1 LSFSLVGSLLASLAL
16 AAVHVFFPRLERA
29 AADRLQWLVSLA
41 SGAAIGYVFLYLLP
55 KIGDYTAAI
64 VRKEESG
71 WEFFQ
76 YRLYLYALLGMLLF
90 YFIDRARVTN
100 PRHTHWLTWLHGIGF
115 STYSGMLGYLLP
127 NVPRQG
133 YFPYGLVALAFGLHL
148 MGIDHQLRHWHR
160 ESFDRYMRWLMGV
173 SVILGWTLGV
183 FTDVDKSELAV
194 WSSVLAGGILINVM
208 NEELPD
214 HKEGRMSAFLG
225 GIGLI
230 IVLGIIVR
238 SLPRID

>member
-1 LSFSLVGSLLASLAL
+1 M
-16 AAVHVFFPRLERA
+16 
-29 AADRLQWLVSLA
+29 
-41 SGAAIGYVFLYLLP
+41 
-55 KIGDYTAAI
+55 GDYTAAI
-64 VRKEESG
+64 VGKEESG

-90 YFIDRARVTN
+90 YFIDRARVTK
-100 PRHTHWLTWLHGIGF
+100 PQHAHWLNWLHAIGF
-115 STYSGMLGYLLP
+115 CVYGGMLGYLLP

-148 MGIDHQLRHWHR
+148 MGIDHQLRHRHR
-160 ESFDRYMRWLMGV
+160 EFFDRYMRWPLGI
-173 SVILGWTLGV
+173 SVIVGWALGV

-208 NEELPD
+208 NQELPE
-214 HKEGRMSAFLG
+214 HREGKMSAFLS

-230 IVLGIIVR
+230 IVLAIIVR